1 MDVSQLL
8 ALFVSDPQVTIHT
21 GMRFFHFIGLA
32 LGLGGAILLDLMM
45 LRFFLRG
52 RIIEETYGI
61 FDFASKIVSMGLLL
75 LWISGVGFLF
85 FYALTKPELLMN
97 PKVHAKLVIVT
108 ILTVN
113 GYFIHSVILPGIKTQ
128 IGKSLFAGIGPV
140 KRSIFVTS
148 GAISA
153 VSWIFPVALGA
164 FPQLNFAVPALV
176 ILSAY
181 LLLICAAA
189 VSMHALILLLNP
201 KATQDAQETSVGSE
215 HQPDE
220 DEENLF
226 RGSFSGTLAAEAR
239 RAKPVYAGPW
249 PAGCW
254 SKAKAERS

>member
-1 MDVSQLL
+1 MDVTQLL
-8 ALFVSDPQVTIHT
+8 ALFVSDPVVTIHT

-52 RIIEETYGI
+52 RIIKETYGI
-61 FDFASKIVSMGLLL
+61 VDFASKVVSMGLLL
-75 LWISGVGFLF
+75 LWISGIGFLV
-85 FYALTKPELLMN
+85 FYALTKPELLTN
-97 PKVHAKLVIVT
+97 PKVHAKLVIVA

-113 GYFIHSVILPGIKTQ
+113 GYFIHSVILPGVKSQ
-128 IGKSLFAGIGPV
+128 IGTSLFAGISAV
-140 KRSIFVTS
+140 KRSIFLIS

-189 VSMHALILLLNP
+189 LSMHALILMTAPKTLKEIGESGPDDVLLLGGFP
-201 KATQDAQETSVGSE
+201 CA
-215 HQPDE
+215 
-220 DEENLF
+220 
-226 RGSFSGTLAAEAR
+226 GTPEAPQAMPIYAGAR
-239 RAKPVYAGPW
+239 RRRLLIEGQ
-249 PAGCW
+249 G
-254 SKAKAERS
+254 